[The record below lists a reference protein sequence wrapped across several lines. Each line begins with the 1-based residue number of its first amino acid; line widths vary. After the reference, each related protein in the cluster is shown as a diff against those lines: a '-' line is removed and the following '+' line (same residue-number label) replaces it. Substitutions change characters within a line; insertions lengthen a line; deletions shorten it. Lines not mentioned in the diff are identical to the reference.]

1 MSRAPH
7 TRTTVIFSAER
18 TCTVPSS
25 PPTMYSQ
32 TDYSLLIGNVVVVFY
47 APEIITRKRLIL

>member
-18 TCTVPSS
+18 ACTVPSS
-25 PPTMYSQ
+25 PPTIYSK
-32 TDYSLLIGNVVVVFY
+32 TDYSFLIGSAVSSSFFTH
-47 APEIITRKRLIL
+47 PK

>member
-18 TCTVPSS
+18 ACTVPSS
-25 PPTMYSQ
+25 PPTIYSK
-32 TDYSLLIGNVVVVFY
+32 TDYSLLIGSTKCRRRFLL
-47 APEIITRKRLIL
+47 TRNNHS